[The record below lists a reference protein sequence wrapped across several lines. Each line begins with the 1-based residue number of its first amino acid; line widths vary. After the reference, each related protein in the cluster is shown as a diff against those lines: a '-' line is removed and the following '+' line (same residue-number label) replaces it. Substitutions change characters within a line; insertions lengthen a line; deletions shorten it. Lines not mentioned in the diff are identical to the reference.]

1 MDKNLNYSEHL
12 NKTLKKA
19 SSRVRLLSRIR
30 HNIGPITAETI
41 YKMMIVPV
49 MLYCSNVFVNLPNC
63 HKQKFEDIQNRAMQI
78 VYGPLSSSKWLS
90 INEFRNSR
98 CAHEVFKCLH
108 WLAPLLLQKCF
119 PRVSHSKNT
128 RANNVN
134 LSLPKVKV
142 TPYSSVV

>member
-41 YKMMIVPV
+41 YKMMILPV
-49 MLYCSNVFVNLPNC
+49 MLYCSNVNLPNC

-119 PRVSHSKNT
+119 PRV
-128 RANNVN
+128 
-134 LSLPKVKV
+134 